1 MGSSRVGKAPILLSL
16 VSDSRYVIGLDLAQD
31 RFCGALVNLR
41 GEIRQTIDLPVPS
54 GDGDDALASVYELLD
69 GLVAAASRPIVGIGV
84 GTPGLVD
91 ARRGVVVNAVNLN
104 WRNLPLGQLLSDRY
118 GLPALVL
125 NDSQAAALGEY
136 TFGEGYR
143 PDESLVV
150 LNVGHGIGAGIIL
163 NGQLFHGDSG
173 GAGEIGHVAVAP
185 ETGLECRCGNLG
197 CLETLASTRAVV
209 ERARALAPQVGGG
222 LAANPEA
229 ITFDALVRAFALADP
244 LARRVVM
251 DAGRFM
257 GQAVA
262 SLVGTLNVHRIV
274 IAGEMARFGR
284 PLLDAIR
291 ETVSRTSL
299 ARLAGETR
307 VEFEHLGH
315 NEVILGSSAL
325 ILRDYSLLFNRQ
337 RVVAE
342 SVVEAGVPA
351 AASSS

>member
-1 MGSSRVGKAPILLSL
+1 
-16 VSDSRYVIGLDLAQD
+16 
-31 RFCGALVNLR
+31 
-41 GEIRQTIDLPVPS
+41 
-54 GDGDDALASVYELLD
+54 
-69 GLVAAASRPIVGIGV
+69 
-84 GTPGLVD
+84 
-91 ARRGVVVNAVNLN
+91 
-104 WRNLPLGQLLSDRY
+104 
-118 GLPALVL
+118 
-125 NDSQAAALGEY
+125 
-136 TFGEGYR
+136 
-143 PDESLVV
+143 
-150 LNVGHGIGAGIIL
+150 
-163 NGQLFHGDSG
+163 
-173 GAGEIGHVAVAP
+173 
-185 ETGLECRCGNLG
+185 
-197 CLETLASTRAVV
+197 
-209 ERARALAPQVGGG
+209 
-222 LAANPEA
+222 
-229 ITFDALVRAFALADP
+229 
-244 LARRVVM
+244 M